1 MCLVTIPHSSIPT
14 SLRQPNFALLLVIA
28 WLLVAFQL
36 LAQHWADTALTLH
49 DTDDAM
55 RLAQMR
61 AFLAGQGW
69 FDLHEARVQ
78 PPLGYDSHWSRL
90 IDLGLC
96 ALFLV
101 CALFADPALAE
112 RLMRT
117 VWPLLWLLPTLIGM
131 VAIAWRIAGR
141 EAALVALLLAI
152 LGLPAYQQFPPGRID
167 HHNVQIALSLLALAA
182 TVWSD
187 RLRWCAC
194 AAGALTGLA
203 LGIGLECL
211 PYLAACGAAFA
222 LRYLF
227 DRTAA
232 EALRAYGLSLAAATS
247 AAFLVSVGPAH
258 WNARVCDAIA
268 INLVAGVVAGSLQL
282 ALAGA
287 LPSARIAV
295 RAAWVASAG
304 ATALAVLLMLEPRCL
319 GGPYAM
325 MDPAVW
331 PIWLAEVREMQ
342 PLARV
347 LHTAP
352 LTGMAIATFPAVA
365 LAAMLVLARDMRR
378 DFAFLATSAA
388 FVLACATTLAAIKTF
403 SYAMW
408 LGMPLVA
415 ALALRL
421 FAALQLRSL
430 AIRFAAALL
439 MTPAALSAG
448 VISIANAAGFDDK
461 EDFARPER
469 QACLRIANYAPLARL
484 PAGLVLTDID
494 YGPALLALTPHAV
507 LAAPYHRLSP
517 GILMAHR
524 ALSAPPQAARALV
537 AASRADYVMT
547 CGPRGPVGLSD
558 AERSASLWG
567 RLQAGA
573 VPDWLT
579 LEATDGPFRVYRAR
593 AAR

>member
-1 MCLVTIPHSSIPT
+1 MSHASM
-14 SLRQPNFALLLVIA
+14 RQPNFALLLAIA
-28 WLLVAFQL
+28 WLLVACQL

-55 RLAQMR
+55 RLTQVR

-69 FDLHEARVQ
+69 FDLHDARLQ

-90 IDLGLC
+90 IDAGLAGLFLLLGL
-96 ALFLV
+96 
-101 CALFADPALAE
+101 FAEPAFAE
-112 RLMRT
+112 RLTRAI
-117 VWPLLWLLPTLIGM
+117 WPLLWLLPTLIGM

-182 TVWSD
+182 TVWFD
-187 RLRWCAC
+187 RLRWCAY
-194 AAGALTGLA
+194 AAGAATGLA

-222 LRYLF
+222 LRYVLER
-227 DRTAA
+227 DAA
-232 EALRAYGLSLAAATS
+232 GSLRAYGLSLSLATCV
-247 AAFLVSVGPAH
+247 AFLVSVGPAH

-268 INLVAGVVAGSLQL
+268 VNLLAGVVAGGMLL
-282 ALAGA
+282 WLAGTW
-287 LPSARIAV
+287 PSTRIVV
-295 RAAWVASAG
+295 RCAWIASAG
-304 ATALAVLLMLEPRCL
+304 GAALAVLIGLEPRCL

-342 PLARV
+342 PLLRV
-347 LHTAP
+347 LRNTP
-352 LTGMAIATFPAVA
+352 LTGAAIATFPAVA
-365 LAAMLVLARDMRR
+365 LVAMLVLARAHRR
-378 DFAFLATSAA
+378 DFAFLAASAVL
-388 FVLACATTLAAIKTF
+388 VLACATTLATIKTF

-408 LGMPLVA
+408 FGMPLVA
-415 ALALRL
+415 ALVLRM
-421 FAALQLRSL
+421 FAAFQLKTL
-430 AIRFAAALL
+430 ALRFAAALL

-448 VISIANAAGFDDK
+448 AISIANAAGLDDV
-461 EDFARPER
+461 ENFSRPER

-484 PAGLVLTDID
+484 PAGLILTDID
-494 YGPALLALTPHAV
+494 YGPSLLALTPHAV
-507 LAAPYHRLSP
+507 LAAPYHRLSV
-517 GILMAHR
+517 GILTAHR
-524 ALSAPPQAARALV
+524 ALAAPPEEARALV
-537 AASRADYVMT
+537 AQSRADYVVT

-558 AERSASLWG
+558 AERNASLWG
-567 RLQAGA
+567 RLAAGDI
-573 VPDWLT
+573 PGWL
-579 LEATDGPFRVYRAR
+579 ERVESDGPFQVYRMR